1 MGFLDSLFKRIA
13 GEGKIIRRFEKD
25 LQMQRDQLFGI
36 TLFSEGV
43 ELMYAGQPEIL
54 EMNRQSFQN
63 VKEKTES
70 SISAAQSLLELVKAD
85 KGKIK
90 ELRRFRFLSI
100 GGQPTLDQMTRR
112 TKILVDTYERLFPGR
127 SRSKPLTREEL
138 ESLMTEAADQL

>member
-1 MGFLDSLFKRIA
+1 MGFLDSLSKRIA
-13 GEGKIIRRFEKD
+13 GEGKTMRRFEKD

-43 ELMYAGQPEIL
+43 ELMYADQPEIL

-63 VKEKTES
+63 VKERTES

-85 KGKIK
+85 RGKIK
-90 ELRRFRFLSI
+90 ELRRFRFLPI
-100 GGQPTLDQMTRR
+100 GGHPTLDQMTRR

-138 ESLMTEAADQL
+138 ESLMTAAADQL

>member
-36 TLFSEGV
+36 SLFSEGV
-43 ELMYAGQPEIL
+43 ELMYADQPEIL
-54 EMNRQSFQN
+54 EMNRQSFQS

-85 KGKIK
+85 RGKIK
-90 ELRRFRFLSI
+90 ELRRFRFLPI

-138 ESLMTEAADQL
+138 ESLMTAAADQL

>member
-1 MGFLDSLFKRIA
+1 MGFLDSLIKRIA

-43 ELMYAGQPEIL
+43 ELMYAAQPEIL

-90 ELRRFRFLSI
+90 ELRRFRFLPIS
-100 GGQPTLDQMTRR
+100 GYPMLDQMTRR

-138 ESLMTEAADQL
+138 ESLMRTAADQL

>member
-90 ELRRFRFLSI
+90 ELRRFRFLPIS
-100 GGQPTLDQMTRR
+100 GHPMLDQMTRR

-138 ESLMTEAADQL
+138 ESLMTAAAGQL

>member
-13 GEGKIIRRFEKD
+13 GERKTIRLFEKD
-25 LQMQRDQLFGI
+25 LQVQRDQLFGI

-43 ELMYAGQPEIL
+43 ELMYADQPEIL

-63 VKEKTES
+63 VKERTES

-85 KGKIK
+85 RGKIK
-90 ELRRFRFLSI
+90 ELRRFRFLPI
-100 GGQPTLDQMTRR
+100 DGHPMLDQMARR
-112 TKILVDTYERLFPGR
+112 TEILVDTYKRLFPGR